1 MMMTTLA
8 YIVVGFGI
16 LRLVIATLNLLLQ
29 ERLPQ
34 PKGRESLP
42 SLSVLIPAR
51 NEANNIEALLS
62 DLTHVESECL
72 IEIIVC
78 DDASEDSTAELVE
91 TWMQRDSRIRLIY
104 SSGPPSGWLG
114 KNHACHLLSR
124 EARGEYLLFLD
135 ADVRLNPAFI

>member
-1 MMMTTLA
+1 MTGVQTCALP
-8 YIVVGFGI
+8 I

-34 PKGRESLP
+34 PKSRESLP
-42 SLSVLIPAR
+42 SLSILIPAR
-51 NEANNIEALLS
+51 NEAHNIEALLS

-91 TWMQRDSRIRLIY
+91 TWMQRDSRIRLRPAIMMRSEGCQPDVI
-104 SSGPPSGWLG
+104 SSSL
-114 KNHACHLLSR
+114 
-124 EARGEYLLFLD
+124 
-135 ADVRLNPAFI
+135 V